1 MTLQSSAF
9 RFFRYNRLDN
19 CRGGGTADLPFEIS
33 LTRSRVEKRR
43 MNLHT
48 RTVMIDYARLLL
60 LEERAH
66 LARARAFRG
75 KFMRNE
81 RVVGAIFGGKLQVSI
96 PPTCPVVLDT
106 RD

>member
-60 LEERAH
+60 FLRA
-66 LARARAFRG
+66 LVRFAENSCAMNASSARFSAGNCKSRYR
-75 KFMRNE
+75 R
-81 RVVGAIFGGKLQVSI
+81 RVLSF
-96 PPTCPVVLDT
+96 
-106 RD
+106 